1 MVWLPVLRAVPPRAA
16 VRTAGL
22 LRLGPSTMAHA
33 ARYTTRSAPETAAPA
48 PGTAMPMSG
57 VPPASP
63 QTLPPAA
70 GTPLRGA
77 PGVPHRTAADAG
89 GAPGGYGGARR
100 PSKHRLV
107 YGEVMAPMAWVLAYS
122 TVTYFAL
129 ALAWNWLA
137 RAEERA
143 ARDAELATLRTD
155 IRATIGDKAI

>member
-1 MVWLPVLRAVPPRAA
+1 MVWLPVLRAAPRRAA
-16 VRTAGL
+16 VSATGLMRLRTCDAMPHGV
-22 LRLGPSTMAHA
+22 
-33 ARYTTRSAPETAAPA
+33 RYMTTRSAPETAAPA
-48 PGTAMPMSG
+48 PGTAMPTSG

-89 GAPGGYGGARR
+89 GARR

-122 TVTYFAL
+122 TATYFAL
-129 ALAWNWLA
+129 ALAWNWLK

-155 IRATIGDKAI
+155 IRGAIGDKAI

>member
-22 LRLGPSTMAHA
+22 LQLHPSTMAHA
-33 ARYTTRSAPETAAPA
+33 VRYTTRSAPETAAPA
-48 PGTAMPMSG
+48 PGTAMPTSG

-89 GAPGGYGGARR
+89 GVRR

-107 YGEVMAPMAWVLAYS
+107 YGEVIAPMAWVLAYS
-122 TVTYFAL
+122 TATYFAL

-137 RAEERA
+137 RDEERA

-155 IRATIGDKAI
+155 IRAAIGGKAI